1 MHVIVCSDGV
11 YPAEFGGIQRHTR
24 LLVEHV
30 ARRHHDIRVTVVHPH
45 EGRRFFEGIENV
57 GEVTVAPRPGRR
69 QYLLECWELSTR
81 VAEVLRR
88 HPEAVIYS
96 QGIAVLHGIDEFTPR
111 LVVNPHGLEAFQAMT
126 LKSRLQSLPFRL
138 AITRAM
144 RRARFVVSLG
154 GGLTDI
160 LRGVVPAERI
170 VVLPNGVVMPDR
182 LPVRD
187 RGRHRALRVLFVGR
201 FFANKGVPD
210 LVAAARIIADRGDQS
225 SFRFDLVGD
234 GPLYQSIRSASPP
247 ASVHFHG
254 KVDDAALDALYG
266 EADVFVLPTL
276 FEGMP
281 TVVLE
286 AMARGLP
293 ILVTDVG
300 ATRELVDDSNGQI
313 IAKNSP
319 AGIAKA
325 LDRLRAMD
333 DAAFAGLGN
342 ASVRKVLDRFTW
354 DRVADAHVGLFRRIA
369 GASR

>member
-11 YPAEFGGIQRHTR
+11 YPAELGGIQRHTR

-30 ARRHHDIRVTVVHPH
+30 ARRHRDIRLTVVHPH
-45 EGRRFFEGIENV
+45 EGRRFFEGFTNV
-57 GEVTVAPRPGRR
+57 GEVTVAPRPGKR
-69 QYLLECWELSTR
+69 QYLLECWELSAR

-88 HPEAVIYS
+88 HPDAVIYS
-96 QGIAVLHGIDEFTPR
+96 QGIAVLQGIGEFTRR
-111 LVVNPHGLEAFQAMT
+111 LVVNPHGLEAFQALT

-182 LPVRD
+182 MPLRD
-187 RGRHRALRVLFVGR
+187 RGRALGLRVLFVGR
-201 FFANKGVPD
+201 FFANKGIPD
-210 LVAAARIIADRGDQS
+210 LVAAARIIAERGDGS

-234 GPLYQSIRSASPP
+234 GPLYESIRSAPSA

-254 KVDDAALDALYG
+254 KVDDATLDALYD
-266 EADVFVLPTL
+266 EAGVFVLPTL

-319 AGIAKA
+319 VGIVTA
-325 LDRLRAMD
+325 LDRLRAMGD
-333 DAAFAGLGN
+333 TEFAALGN
-342 ASVRKVLDRFTW
+342 ASVRKVVERFTW
-354 DRVADAHVGLFRRIA
+354 DRVADAHVELFHRVA
-369 GASR
+369 GGAR